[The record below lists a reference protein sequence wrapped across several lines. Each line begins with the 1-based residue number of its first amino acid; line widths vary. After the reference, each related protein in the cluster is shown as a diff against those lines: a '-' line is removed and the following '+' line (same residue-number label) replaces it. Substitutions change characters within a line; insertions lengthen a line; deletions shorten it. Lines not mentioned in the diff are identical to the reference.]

1 MSLTQQFTDTL
12 SGYANQFP
20 HILSDYKQAYINASG
35 DPDNQ
40 GYSNTYQYAKQDIS
54 LANSRLFML
63 QSKVQLETDTL
74 NAEVIDLD
82 SKIDTAKELQAKLTT
97 ELAKILAGDSGAGIL
112 NTEMTELY
120 TTQYISNVS
129 MIVGILVLSYSL
141 FSIYRKG

>member
-1 MSLTQQFTDTL
+1 MSQTQQFTDTL

-35 DPDNQ
+35 APDNQ
-40 GYSNTYQYAKQDIS
+40 GYSNTYDYAKQNIR
-54 LANSRLFML
+54 LANSQLFML

-74 NAEVIDLD
+74 NDEVVNLD
-82 SKIDTAKELQAKLTT
+82 SKIDTAKELQAKLKK
-97 ELAKILAGDSGAGIL
+97 ELADILAGDSGADIL
-112 NTEMTELY
+112 NSEMTELY

-129 MIVGILVLSYSL
+129 MILGILVLGYSL

>member
-1 MSLTQQFTDTL
+1 MSLTQQFTNTL

-40 GYSNTYQYAKQDIS
+40 GYSNTYQYAKQNIS
-54 LANSRLFML
+54 LANSQLFML
-63 QSKVQLETDTL
+63 QSKVQLETDNL
-74 NAEVIDLD
+74 NAQVVNLD
-82 SKIDTAKELQAKLTT
+82 NKIDTAKALNVQLTKKL
-97 ELAKILAGDSGAGIL
+97 ADILAGDSGADIL
-112 NTEMTELY
+112 NSEMTELY